1 MMFHEETGTMW
12 FGTDANK
19 VGRAVVGRVVM

>member
-1 MMFHEETGTMW
+1 MYFDNKTRMMW

-19 VGRAVVGRVVM
+19 VGRIALQKAR